1 MVTDTQ
7 QIAPDIGVQTQLM
20 SLSVQ
25 NFRNYD
31 ACRID
36 IDAPKVLLLGENGA
50 GKTNLMEAVSLLA
63 PGRGLRRAKAEHLPR
78 VGSAGALAADWAV
91 SARLLG
97 GGEPVTIG
105 TGVQAG
111 VHAGPDGS
119 RAAGREG
126 GRESSRRIMR
136 RDGETVSQAEIGRM
150 FSVSWLTPRMDGIFI
165 DSPGA
170 RRRFL
175 DRLVIAFD
183 PAHIGRTSRYEKM
196 LRERATLLAEGRG
209 DQAWFAAIEA
219 SLAESAVAVTAARQ
233 ALIADLN
240 AEAANG
246 WFGFPGVAL
255 GLEGQVESWLAEGSA
270 LAAEDRFTEEA
281 RQRRQSGDAGLVG
294 PHASDMTAANSQSGV
309 PAHLASTGQQK
320 ALLIAV
326 VLAHARLQARRL
338 KRPPVL
344 LLDDVV
350 AHLDITRREALFDAV
365 DAVGGQTWFSGTD
378 ENDFTGLD
386 AQPVRIEASDGLAR
400 ITQSEDTQ

>member
-1 MVTDTQ
+1 MTDTQ
-7 QIAPDIGVQTQLM
+7 QIAPDPGVQTQLL

-31 ACRID
+31 ACRIE

-78 VGSAGALAADWAV
+78 VGAPAPDWAV
-91 SARLLG
+91 SARLVG
-97 GGEPVTIG
+97 AGEPVTIG
-105 TGVQAG
+105 TGVQSEMIG
-111 VHAGPDGS
+111 GRDG
-119 RAAGREG
+119 GREG
-126 GRESSRRIMR
+126 GRRIMR
-136 RDGETVSQAEIGRM
+136 RDGETVSQAEIGRI

-196 LRERATLLAEGRG
+196 LRERATLLSEGRG
-209 DQAWFAAIEA
+209 DDAWFNAIDA

-255 GLEGQVESWLAEGSA
+255 GLEGQVESWLSDSSA
-270 LAAEDRFTEEA
+270 LAAEDRFIEEA
-281 RQRRQSGDAGLVG
+281 RHRRQSGDAGLAG
-294 PHASDMTAANSQSGV
+294 LHASDMTAANSQSGV

-350 AHLDITRREALFDAV
+350 AHLDIARRAALFDAV

-378 ENDFTGLD
+378 EDDFTGLD
-386 AQPVRIEASDGLAR
+386 AQPVRIEASDGTAR
-400 ITQSEDTQ
+400 IIQSEDNQ

>member
-1 MVTDTQ
+1 MTDTQ
-7 QIAPDIGVQTQLM
+7 QIAPDPGVQTQLL

-31 ACRID
+31 ACRIE

-63 PGRGLRRAKAEHLPR
+63 PGRGLRRAKTEHLPR
-78 VGSAGALAADWAV
+78 VGAPAPDWAV
-91 SARLLG
+91 SARLVG
-97 GGEPVTIG
+97 AGEPVTIG
-105 TGVQAG
+105 TGVQSEMIG
-111 VHAGPDGS
+111 GRDG
-119 RAAGREG
+119 GREG
-126 GRESSRRIMR
+126 GRRIMR
-136 RDGETVSQAEIGRM
+136 CDGETVSQAEIGRM

-196 LRERATLLAEGRG
+196 LRERATLLSEGRG
-209 DQAWFAAIEA
+209 DDAWFNAIEA

-255 GLEGQVESWLAEGSA
+255 GLEGQVESWLSDSSA
-270 LAAEDRFTEEA
+270 LAAEDRFIEEA
-281 RQRRQSGDAGLVG
+281 RHRRQSGDAGLAG

-350 AHLDITRREALFDAV
+350 AHLDIARRAALFDAV

-378 ENDFTGLD
+378 EDDFTGLD
-386 AQPVRIEASDGLAR
+386 AQPVRIEASDGTAR
-400 ITQSEDTQ
+400 IIQSEDNQ